1 MTRWSQG
8 LCVVLVAGLLVLA
21 CDERTAT
28 ESECRAIF
36 DRIVEIE
43 LRELGFRDPEL
54 SERKRVEL
62 RRVHAGQLQSCV
74 GLPLPAHAMSC
85 VARAET
91 TEELSHECMRPRGL

>member
-1 MTRWSQG
+1 MMRWSESV
-8 LCVVLVAGLLVLA
+8 CVVLLAGLLLFA

-28 ESECRAIF
+28 EVECRAIF
-36 DRIVEIE
+36 DRIVDIE

-85 VARAET
+85 VAHAET
-91 TEELSHECMRPRGL
+91 TEQLSHECMRPRGR